1 MTVGRGRFAKAINRR
16 FRAFFAAFWNAIP
29 GHHPTPLKRID
40 HQVIVYSSSEFS
52 IPSEYVDPRT
62 YVDWSSYPYPPL

>member
-1 MTVGRGRFAKAINRR
+1 MISKQIYS
-16 FRAFFAAFWNAIP
+16 AARHFLKFCASACNFTPILR
-29 GHHPTPLKRID
+29 PTPLKHID

-52 IPSEYVDPRT
+52 IPSEYVNPRT